1 MVAYASV
8 EDFLYILI
16 GIAWVVFSFYKA
28 QKKKKAPGKKQPQP
42 QKTEETK
49 ETPSFLDSLLDELGV
64 EMEPEQKKED
74 DEPYIPYNYDEDL
87 IEKTYVTD
95 VHKENIRKE
104 QSEVF
109 SYDDIYEESNY
120 TEVTDVNDK
129 KKSAFETNTTSVFE
143 DKKPSLKKQKKV
155 DLRKAIIYSEILK
168 RQYF

>member
-16 GIAWVVFSFYKA
+16 GIAWVIFSFYKA
-28 QKKKKAPGKKQPQP
+28 QKKKKAPAKKQPQP
-42 QKTEETK
+42 TKTQETK
-49 ETPSFLDSLLDELGV
+49 ESPSFLDSLLDELGV
-64 EMEPEQKKED
+64 EMETEQKKNDE
-74 DEPYIPYNYDEDL
+74 EPYIPYNYDEDL
-87 IEKTYVTD
+87 IEKTYVTE
-95 VHKENIRKE
+95 VQEENIQKK

-129 KKSAFETNTTSVFE
+129 KKSAFETNTTSIFE
-143 DKKPSLKKQKKV
+143 DKKTSLKKQKKI